1 MNPYYPCSRHKLTNY
16 EINWLHSFADLRKKM
31 KESRAKNWKFSNNLK
46 VTFRIIARVQIMVH
60 NNVSSIN
67 SIKLQLTYISVISS
81 GLLLCH
87 VKLQLKKYKLKNM
100 CTFVC
105 KSSKVPNNY
114 KTFSRSLRA
123 IKFFLIICR
132 SYLHLFEK

>member
-67 SIKLQLTYISVISS
+67 SIKLRLTYISVISS

-87 VKLQLKKYKLKNM
+87 VKLTLKKYKLKNM

-105 KSSKVPNNY
+105 KSSKVI
-114 KTFSRSLRA
+114 T
-123 IKFFLIICR
+123 IK
-132 SYLHLFEK
+132 LFKEFESNKIFPDNMSQLSSFVWKRV